1 MEEQKIKEI
10 IEEMPQYKVN
20 KIANE
25 IAIRIINVFGNLK
38 EEYSE
43 LLKRLEQ
50 CKTAREDRQSDHFN
64 WCDQN
69 RIYFHG
75 ESEKLL

>member
-25 IAIRIINVFGNLK
+25 IAIRIIRRISGIIK
-38 EEYSE
+38 
-43 LLKRLEQ
+43 K
-50 CKTAREDRQSDHFN
+50 ARTM
-64 WCDQN
+64 
-69 RIYFHG
+69 
-75 ESEKLL
+75 

>member
-25 IAIRIINVFGNLK
+25 IAIRITNVFTELK
-38 EEYSE
+38 DQYDE
-43 LLKRLEQ
+43 LLKKGTRFG
-50 CKTAREDRQSDHFN
+50 KD
-64 WCDQN
+64 
-69 RIYFHG
+69 YFD
-75 ESEKLL
+75 ELVTETKNLNSN